1 MTIGKTTYGNF
12 IQFDSPLSCAEMQ
25 VQDYSE
31 DEAHYMDQALRD
43 WFINDEQFI

>member
-12 IQFDSPLSCAEMQ
+12 IQFDSHSFCTGMQ

-31 DEAHYMDQALRD
+31 TEAHYMDQALRD